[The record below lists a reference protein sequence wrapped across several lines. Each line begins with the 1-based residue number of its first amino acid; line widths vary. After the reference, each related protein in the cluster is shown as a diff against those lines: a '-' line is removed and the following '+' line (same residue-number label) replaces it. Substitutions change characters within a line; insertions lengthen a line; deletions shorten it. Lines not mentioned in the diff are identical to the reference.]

1 MNKRSHLPRFK
12 RFIVVRSVLAV
23 ALTAGLLLRPGAA
36 IAQSL
41 TPITMSVPN
50 KTFQMV
56 IYPIAIDRGYMK
68 EEGIDLKLTFIEA
81 TPSIQ
86 SIMAGNVHFTGS
98 GTSALVAL
106 AKGGVPMKVIVAT
119 NDRVLQWVLSKPN
132 ITSLRDLKGKTV
144 ASTGVATAA
153 VFMLRQILTKQ
164 GLDGNK
170 DVTIIDPGSGNQLTA
185 LLTGV
190 ADAAIVSPDQRY
202 IGLDNGMK
210 ELLYFGNE
218 VKNSWGTLATSD
230 KIIKEQPKVVAGFV
244 RGVLKALRYVRQE
257 KEGTVAAMAKFS
269 GIDRAAAARVYD
281 DLASTFTR
289 NGAVDEETQRNDMVI
304 IRQVVE
310 GKETIASNRA
320 YDFSFALDADQ
331 QLTKIGWKP

>member
-1 MNKRSHLPRFK
+1 MDRLRLGRLRNMTVIRLTFA
-12 RFIVVRSVLAV
+12 LA
-23 ALTAGLLLRPGAA
+23 LLCCLQVTRPQSIGS
-36 IAQSL
+36 QSL
-41 TPITMSVPN
+41 TPVTMSIPN
-50 KTFQMV
+50 KSFQMA
-56 IYPIAIDRGYMK
+56 IYPIALDRSYMK

-86 SIMAGNVHFTGS
+86 SIMAGSVHFTGS

-106 AKGGVPMKVIVAT
+106 AKSGVPLKVVVAT

-132 ITSLRDLKGKTV
+132 IANLKDLKGKTV
-144 ASTGVATAA
+144 ASTGVATAT

-185 LLTGV
+185 LMTGV
-190 ADAAIVSPDQRY
+190 ADAAILGPDQRY

-210 ELLYFGNE
+210 DLLYFGNE

-230 KIIKEQPKVVAGFV
+230 KIIKEQPKTVAGFV
-244 RGVLKALRYVRQE
+244 RAVIKALRYVRQE
-257 KEGTVAAMAKFS
+257 KEGTVAAMTKFS

-281 DLASTFTR
+281 DLAGTFTR
-289 NGAVDEETQRNDMVI
+289 NGAVDEETQKNDMII
-304 IRQVVE
+304 IRQIIE
-310 GKETIASNRA
+310 GKETIPPSRA
-320 YDFSFALDADQ
+320 YDFRFALEADQ
-331 QLTKIGWKP
+331 QLNKIGWKP